1 MRKGTKPCNSAEI
14 CQYIEKKSAKFLICG
29 GKSSLFV
36 AVFIKCH
43 ETVPK
48 TLLFCGG
55 HVPKLFHQCSENV
68 AQMFLSCGE

>member
-1 MRKGTKPCNSAEI
+1 MFP
-14 CQYIEKKSAKFLICG
+14 ICG

-55 HVPKLFHQCSENV
+55 HVPKLFQLCSLFV
-68 AQMFLSCGE
+68 AQMFPSCGEKSKQTHLYQ